1 MTQHIAKIYNTPNSH
16 NLFSDFDD
24 FFQFFDA
31 PGKYRFAENSGFP
44 KLNLYSTETEDGKVK
59 YIIEASITGYNKED
73 IDVTV
78 DRNKLTIAY
87 NKIVESNE
95 EKRNY
100 FLQEMK
106 KSSFSRSVLLSE
118 KLDVDN
124 PITSYSDGLL
134 KIEFF
139 EDVKKQPKKL
149 TFN

>member
-1 MTQHIAKIYNTPNSH
+1 MTNIAKIYNTPNS
-16 NLFSDFDD
+16 NDLFSDFDD
-24 FFQFFDA
+24 ILQFFDV

-44 KLNLYSTETEDGKVK
+44 KLNLYSSETEDGKVK
-59 YIIEASITGYNKED
+59 YTIEASIAGYNKED

-87 NKIVESNE
+87 NKTIENNE

-124 PITSYSDGLL
+124 PITSYGDGLL

-139 EDVKKQPKKL
+139 EDVKKQPKRL
-149 TFN
+149 VFN

>member
-1 MTQHIAKIYNTPNSH
+1 MTNISKIYNNSPQD
-16 NLFSDFDD
+16 LFSDFDFILSNFLD
-24 FFQFFDA
+24 SH
-31 PGKYRFAENSGFP
+31 GKYKLAESSGFP
-44 KLNLYSTETEDGKVK
+44 KLNLYSSETEDGKVK
-59 YIIEASITGYNKED
+59 YTIEASIAGYDKND

-78 DRNKLTIAY
+78 DRNKLIISF
-87 NKIVESNE
+87 NKIVENPE

-106 KSSFSRSVLLSE
+106 KSSFSRSILLSE
-118 KLDVDN
+118 KLDIDN

-139 EDVKKQPKKL
+139 EDIKKQPKKL

>member
-1 MTQHIAKIYNTPNSH
+1 MTSISKIYNNVGQ
-16 NLFSDFDD
+16 NLFSDFDFVISNFLD
-24 FFQFFDA
+24 SQ
-31 PGKYRFAENSGFP
+31 GRYKLAESSGFP
-44 KLNLYSTETEDGKVK
+44 KLNLYSSEMEDGKIK
-59 YIIEASITGYNKED
+59 YTIEASIAGYNKED

-87 NKIVESNE
+87 NKIVETNE

-118 KLDVDN
+118 KLDIDN

>member
-1 MTQHIAKIYNTPNSH
+1 MTSISKIYNNVGQD
-16 NLFSDFDD
+16 LFSDFDFVISNFLD
-24 FFQFFDA
+24 SH
-31 PGKYRFAENSGFP
+31 GRYKLAESSGFP
-44 KLNLYSTETEDGKVK
+44 KLNLYSSETEDGKVK
-59 YIIEASITGYNKED
+59 YTIEASIAGYNKED

-87 NKIVESNE
+87 NKIVENNE

-106 KSSFSRSVLLSE
+106 KSSFSRSVLISE

-124 PITSYSDGLL
+124 PITSYSEGLL